1 MSNGEPPKRMGKPGS
16 MNLEAI
22 NPFFIVDDFQ
32 VAVSYYLDRLG
43 FGLDYQ
49 GPDDDEPFYCR
60 VSRDGVGIML
70 KAILPDVHPRPNR
83 TQHEWARWDAFI
95 LASDPDALHEEFRQ
109 SGASIVNGLSQ
120 VDVGLWGF
128 EIEDADGYVLCF
140 ARPDDT

>member
-1 MSNGEPPKRMGKPGS
+1 M
-16 MNLEAI
+16 AV

-32 VAVSYYLDRLG
+32 AAVSYYIDRLG
-43 FGLDYQ
+43 FELDFQ
-49 GPDDDEPFYCR
+49 GPDGDQPFYGR

-70 KAILPDVHPRPNR
+70 KAVLPDVHPRPNR

-109 SGASIVNGLSQ
+109 SGVSFVNELSQ

-128 EIEDADGYVLCF
+128 EIEDDEEGINRHEIRGR
-140 ARPDDT
+140 RPLRVFWQGPQ

>member
-1 MSNGEPPKRMGKPGS
+1 MSNEEPPRRTGKPEDTK
-16 MNLEAI
+16 LLAI

-32 VAVSYYLDRLG
+32 VAMSYYLDRLG

-83 TQHEWARWDAFI
+83 KAHEWARWDAFI
-95 LASDPDALHEEFRQ
+95 LASDPDALHEEFKQ
-109 SGASIVNGLSQ
+109 SGVSFVSELSR

-128 EIEDADGYVLCF
+128 EVEDADGYVLCF
-140 ARPDDT
+140 ARPDNT

>member
-1 MSNGEPPKRMGKPGS
+1 MSNEEPPKHLENHAS
-16 MNLEAI
+16 TNLGAI

-32 VAVSYYLDRLG
+32 VAVSYYVDRLG
-43 FGLDYQ
+43 FELDYQ
-49 GPDDDEPFYCR
+49 GPADDEPFYCR

-83 TQHEWARWDAFI
+83 TQHEWARWDAFV

-109 SGASIVNGLSQ
+109 SGASFVNGLSQ

-140 ARPDDT
+140 ARPDPA

>member
-1 MSNGEPPKRMGKPGS
+1 MSNRQPLKDVEKPAS
-16 MNLEAI
+16 TNLVAVS
-22 NPFFIVDDFQ
+22 PFFIVDDFQ
-32 VAVSYYLDRLG
+32 AAVSYYIDRLG
-43 FGLDYQ
+43 FELDFQ
-49 GPDDDEPFYCR
+49 GPDDDEPFYGR

-95 LASDPDALHEEFRQ
+95 LASDPDALHEEFTR
-109 SGASIVNGLSQ
+109 SGASFVNGLSQ

-140 ARPDDT
+140 ARPDPA

>member
-1 MSNGEPPKRMGKPGS
+1 MSKREPPKRMGKPGS

-22 NPFFIVDDFQ
+22 NPLFIVDDFQ

-49 GPDDDEPFYCR
+49 GPEDDEPFYCR
-60 VSRDGVGIML
+60 VSRDGVGIIL

-83 TQHEWARWDAFI
+83 TAHEWARWDAFI
-95 LASDPDALHEEFRQ
+95 LASDPDALHEEFKQ
-109 SGASIVNGLSQ
+109 SGVSFVSELSR

-128 EIEDADGYVLCF
+128 EVEDADGYVLCF
-140 ARPDDT
+140 ARPDNT

>member
-1 MSNGEPPKRMGKPGS
+1 MSNRQPLKYAEKPVS
-16 MNLEAI
+16 TNLVAV

-32 VAVSYYLDRLG
+32 EAVSYYLDRLG
-43 FGLDYQ
+43 FELDFQ
-49 GPDDDEPFYCR
+49 GPDDDQPFYCR

-95 LASDPDALHEEFRQ
+95 LTSDPDALHEEFRK
-109 SGASIVNGLSQ
+109 SGASFVNELSQ

-140 ARPDDT
+140 ARPNKT